1 MTAAEVLA
9 DLTGHG
15 AVVWLSEQGTLE
27 VESPRGVLTDTHRA
41 AIRQHKAAL
50 VALLRQPPWPP
61 ELPADL
67 RELWEERAAIMEY
80 AGGLPRAEAERQ
92 ALRCV
97 LGLPT
102 EGTEA
107 PCGRVAS

>member
-1 MTAAEVLA
+1 MSSAA
-9 DLTGHG
+9 T
-15 AVVWLSEQGTLE
+15 WLSYFQ
-27 VESPRGVLTDTHRA
+27 SRGIRLFVTSTGLRCDDERALTPGDRSVLVTHT
-41 AIRQHKAAL
+41 AAL
-50 VALLRQPPWPP
+50 VAQLRQPTAAA
-61 ELPADL
+61 LPADL

-80 AGGLPRAEAERQ
+80 DGGLSRAEAERQ